1 MSGAVAAHA
10 AYNGSGTQGLAVT
23 NKIQDQE
30 GDVMSVFWNKNDT
43 TRQLLH
49 GAAFIDI
56 PTSGNGGTTSFGGNQ
71 IFTINNDI
79 DAIGDMYLHVSAAG
93 DFHLKG
99 SLASIIKRV
108 EFHVGTQIW
117 HTLEKEDIQ
126 AINMTEMPEG
136 VFGAY
141 HRSTYGSYDK
151 SGAKNKSAWGIKTQ
165 LSNGASGVIKIPT
178 ISRQVGPTMSK
189 YTNVVENAYLVAA
202 APHQTVKVKVY
213 LENQDYVKKNVFSGA
228 PDPYSATVA
237 EVTAMP
243 TLELKLFGKHI
254 IMCNEEREQMK
265 SMPQGL
271 PKRIKMSQNV
281 THAVGSHSTEAFT
294 VDLDHFSLYASHLLI
309 TVIGGSGSAKNNDR
323 STSNS
328 VTLNDVELKL
338 NSSSYSGTLRG
349 SLLTASATDMLG
361 LYQNTQAYYD
371 GSDENPTGLYRTYVF
386 PLASQAFSGSS
397 VPLNR
402 FDNIRLTMTLS
413 TDQYA
418 NATGTDDVRVATRV
432 VVTCVGET
440 TALYKGGAA
449 SLAMY

>member
-93 DFHLKG
+93 SFYLKG
-99 SLASIIKRV
+99 SLASIIKRI
-108 EFHVGTQIW
+108 EFHVGTQVW

-126 AINMTEMPEG
+126 AINMSEMPEG

-151 SGAKNKSAWGIKTQ
+151 NGAKNKKAWGIKTS
-165 LSNGASGVIKIPT
+165 LANGASGAIKIPT

-189 YTNVVENAYLVAA
+189 FTNVVENAYLVAA

-213 LENQDYVKKNVFSGA
+213 LENQDYVKKNVFTA
-228 PDPYSATVA
+228 SADGL
-237 EVTAMP
+237 TAITSMP
-243 TLELKLFGKHI
+243 ILELKLFGKHI

-281 THAVGSHSTEAFT
+281 THVVSNHSSEAFT
-294 VDLDHFSLYASHLLI
+294 IDLDHFSLYASHLLI
-309 TVIGGSGSAKNNDR
+309 TVIGGSGSTSNLPR

-338 NSSSYSGTLRG
+338 NSSSYSGTLKG
-349 SLLTASATDMLG
+349 SLLTASVADMLG
-361 LYQNTQAYYD
+361 LYQNTQSYYN
-371 GSDENPTGLYRTYVF
+371 GTNEVPTGQYRTYVF
-386 PLASQAFSGSS
+386 PLASQVFSGSS

-413 TDQYA
+413 TNYSLDIAQDGVDH
-418 NATGTDDVRVATRV
+418 TRTATRV

>member
-56 PTSGNGGTTSFGGNQ
+56 PTSGNGGTTSYGGNQ
-71 IFTINNDI
+71 IFTVNNDI
-79 DAIGDMYLHVSAAG
+79 DAIGDMYLHISATSAAT
-93 DFHLKG
+93 FHLKG
-99 SLASIIKRV
+99 SLAAIIKRV

-126 AINMTEMPEG
+126 AINMSEMPEG

-151 SGAKNKSAWGIKTQ
+151 NGAKNKAAWGIKTP
-165 LSNGASGVIKIPT
+165 LANGASGVIKIPT

-189 YTNVVENAYLVAA
+189 FTNVVENAYLVAA

-213 LENQDYVKKNVFSGA
+213 LENQDYVKRNVF
-228 PDPYSATVA
+228 
-237 EVTAMP
+237 TAAANGGTSISTPP

-281 THAVGSHSTEAFT
+281 THVVDNHSTEAFT

-309 TVIGGSGSAKNNDR
+309 TVIGGKSASATGADT
-323 STSNS
+323 TSNS
-328 VTLNDVELKL
+328 LTLDEVELKL
-338 NSSSYSGTLRG
+338 NSSSYSGTLKG
-349 SLLTASATDMLG
+349 SLLTASASDMLG
-361 LYQNTQAYYD
+361 LYQNTQPYYD
-371 GSDENPTGLYRTYVF
+371 TAENPTGQYRTYVF
-386 PLASQAFSGSS
+386 PLASQAFSGSA
-397 VPLNR
+397 VPFNR

-413 TDQYA
+413 TDKQIDK
-418 NATGTDDVRVATRV
+418 TTDTARVANRV

>member
-79 DAIGDMYLHVSAAG
+79 DAIGEMYLQVSVPG
-93 DFHLKG
+93 TFYLKG
-99 SLASIIKRV
+99 SLAAIIKRI

-126 AINMTEMPEG
+126 ALNMSEMPEG

-141 HRSTYGSYDK
+141 HRSTYGSYYVDG
-151 SGAKNKSAWGIKTQ
+151 SKNKKAWGEKEQTTK
-165 LSNGASGVIKIPT
+165 GAVGVIRIPT

-189 YTNVVENAYLVAA
+189 FTNVVENAYLVAA

-213 LENQDYVKKNVFSGA
+213 LENSDTVKQNVFADDANGTNIATA
-228 PDPYSATVA
+228 PTP
-237 EVTAMP
+237 
-243 TLELKLFGKHI
+243 ELKLFGKHI

-265 SMPQGL
+265 AMPQGL

-281 THAVGSHSTEAFT
+281 THVLESHPSGTFT

-309 TVIGGSGSAKNNDR
+309 TVIGGKSPSNGLT
-323 STSNS
+323 TSKS
-328 VTLNDVELKL
+328 VTLDEVELKL
-338 NSSSYSGTLRG
+338 NSSSYSGTLKG
-349 SLLTASATDMLG
+349 SLLTAPAADMLG
-361 LYQNTQAYYD
+361 LYQNTQAYYAAD
-371 GSDENPTGLYRTYVF
+371 AENPTGIYRTYAF

-402 FDNIRLTMTLS
+402 FDNIRLAVTLS
-413 TDQYA
+413 SKLSETD
-418 NATGTDDVRVATRV
+418 GTTVSDALVATRI

>member
-79 DAIGDMYLHVSAAG
+79 DAIGEMYLHVSVPG
-93 DFHLKG
+93 TFRLKG
-99 SLASIIKRV
+99 SLAAIIKRV

-126 AINMTEMPEG
+126 ALNMSEMPEG

-141 HRSTYGSYDK
+141 HRSTYGSYYTN
-151 SGAKNKSAWGIKTQ
+151 GTKNKLAWGEKTETTD
-165 LSNGASGVIKIPT
+165 GASGVIRIPT
-178 ISRQVGPTMSK
+178 ISRQVGPTISK
-189 YTNVVENAYLVAA
+189 FTNVVENAYLVAA

-213 LENQDYVKKNVFSGA
+213 LENLSYVKTNVFSSDADGG
-228 PDPYSATVA
+228 DYTG
-237 EVTAMP
+237 T
-243 TLELKLFGKHI
+243 TLTPELKLFGKHI

-265 SMPQGL
+265 AMAQGL

-281 THAVGSHSTEAFT
+281 THVLDSHPANSFT

-309 TVIGGSGSAKNNDR
+309 TVIGGAAPSSGYT
-323 STSNS
+323 TSKS
-328 VTLNDVELKL
+328 VTLDEVELKL

-349 SLLTASATDMLG
+349 SLLTASASDMLG
-361 LYQNTQAYYD
+361 LYQNTQPYYN
-371 GSDENPTGLYRTYVF
+371 STTKENPTGLYRTYVF
-386 PLASQAFSGSS
+386 PLASQAYSGSS

-413 TDQYA
+413 SDKTTD
-418 NATGTDDVRVATRV
+418 GTQDDGRVATRV

>member
-71 IFTINNDI
+71 IFTVNNDI
-79 DAIGDMYLHVSAAG
+79 DAIGEMYLHINAASSSTYY
-93 DFHLKG
+93 LKG
-99 SLASIIKRV
+99 SLAAIIKRI

-126 AINMTEMPEG
+126 ALNMSEMPEG

-141 HRSTYGSYDK
+141 HRSTYGSYSS
-151 SGAKNKSAWGIKTQ
+151 SGQKNKAAWGMKTPIA
-165 LSNGASGVIKIPT
+165 NGASGVIRIPT

-189 YTNVVENAYLVAA
+189 FSNVVENAYLVAA

-213 LENQDYVKKNVFSGA
+213 LENPQYVRDNVFAADSSGA
-228 PDPYSATVA
+228 SWQAA
-237 EVTAMP
+237 LP
-243 TLELKLFGKHI
+243 TLELKLYGKHI

-265 SMPQGL
+265 AMPQGL

-281 THAVGSHSTEAFT
+281 THALPATHTTENFT

-309 TVIGGSGSAKNNDR
+309 TVIGGGGPANGHT
-323 STSNS
+323 TSKAL
-328 VTLNDVELKL
+328 TLDEVELKL
-338 NSSSYSGTLRG
+338 NSSSYSGTLKG
-349 SLLTASATDMLG
+349 SLLTGPTADMLG
-361 LYQNTQAYYD
+361 LYQNTQPYFDATLN
-371 GSDENPTGLYRTYVF
+371 ENPTGIYRTYIF

-402 FDNIRLTMTLS
+402 FDNIRLSMKLS
-413 TDQYA
+413 NNKNEVGSA
-418 NATGTDDVRVATRV
+418 LASLNATRV